1 MAKQKY
7 ICVIN
12 NSLLTRTETVIVFF
26 VSILVNIIESELVT
40 IIRKLVVKCKGKNKK
55 GKGESRKYIHV
66 SNINCKILEKII
78 RISKRNG

>member
-26 VSILVNIIESELVT
+26 VSILVNVITECELVI
-40 IIRKLVVKCKGKNKK
+40 IIRKLVVKFKGKNKK
-55 GKGESRKYIHV
+55 GKGEGNKYIPKFPV
-66 SNINCKILEKII
+66 
-78 RISKRNG
+78 